1 MKLAKDLVA
10 ASATPLVLAVLRRG
24 DSYGY
29 AILQDIKAASGGRLE
44 WTEGM
49 LYPLLHRLE
58 SRKYIE
64 SYQATSDAGRVRKYY
79 RLLTAGGDHLDAQSR
94 DFDLISST
102 LAALR
107 GPTQEEPMP
116 SLDALI
122 SQWIDQLSATH
133 PELAPTWASL
143 QTT

>member
-10 ASATPLVLAVLRRG
+10 ASATPLVLAVLHGG
-24 DSYGY
+24 DNYGY
-29 AILQDIKAASGGRLE
+29 AILQDIKAASGGQFE

-58 SRKYIE
+58 SRRFIE
-64 SYQATSDAGRVRKYY
+64 SYQATSDAGRLRKYY
-79 RLLTAGGDHLDAQSR
+79 RLLPAGGDHLDAQTR

-107 GPTQEEPMP
+107 GPTTGGTH
-116 SLDALI
+116 AL
-122 SQWIDQLSATH
+122 A
-133 PELAPTWASL
+133 
-143 QTT
+143 

>member
-1 MKLAKDLVA
+1 VKLAKDLVA
-10 ASATPLVLAVLRRG
+10 ASAAPLALAVLRRG

-29 AILQDIKAASGGRLE
+29 AILQDITAASGGRLE

-58 SRKYIE
+58 SRRFIE
-64 SYQATSDAGRVRKYY
+64 SYQATSDAGRVRRYY
-79 RLLTAGGDHLDAQSR
+79 RLLAAGGDHLDAQSR

-107 GPTQEEPMP
+107 GPNPGG
-116 SLDALI
+116 
-122 SQWIDQLSATH
+122 TH
-133 PELAPTWASL
+133 AIA
-143 QTT
+143 